1 LARLKPCRCYK
12 ACLRLVF
19 PHPIVT
25 QPDPTQRVN
34 VRSHLFRRVCRFV
47 AFSVV
52 SASMAAAPAFLA
64 DDLLAQQAP
73 SPQAPASQAAAPK
86 TPTPT
91 PTPTSAHSRKSS
103 RSHGKAAAAQP
114 AQEPAAEV
122 SVTPPAP
129 PPPDWPANDHPSE
142 ANVTWDSTG
151 LRIVAANSS
160 LAQIMKAIAADTG
173 ATVQGMAQDQ
183 RIFGI
188 YGPGRARDVISQ
200 LLDGSGYNVLMV
212 GDLGQGTPRQ
222 IVLTSQAPGG
232 PQPPGA
238 GNPSP
243 ANEEDTEAEQEPPQ
257 EPEPPPQQQPPN
269 GAAPAVPV
277 RTQQQIMQE
286 LRDRQ
291 QQIQQQQPQN
301 Q

>member
-1 LARLKPCRCYK
+1 MRPGLETQSAS
-12 ACLRLVF
+12 LR
-19 PHPIVT
+19 
-25 QPDPTQRVN
+25 RVN
-34 VRSHLFRRVCRFV
+34 VRSHSVRRVCRL
-47 AFSVV
+47 ATL
-52 SASMAAAPAFLA
+52 SAMAVLAPACLA
-64 DDLLAQQAP
+64 LFAGALPAQ
-73 SPQAPASQAAAPK
+73 QAAAPQS
-86 TPTPT
+86 P
-91 PTPTSAHSRKSS
+91 SSSIAHAPKKS
-103 RSHGKAAAAQP
+103 HAHAKVAAPQP
-114 AQEPAAEV
+114 APQPVPEV
-122 SVTPPAP
+122 PVTPPAP

-222 IVLTSQAPGG
+222 ILLTSQAPGG
-232 PQPPGA
+232 PQAPAA
-238 GNPSP
+238 GNQSP
-243 ANEEDTEAEQEPPQ
+243 AEEDTEAEQEPPP
-257 EPEPPPQQQPPN
+257 EPEPPPQQQPSA

-277 RTQQQIMQE
+277 RSQQQIMQE
-286 LRDRQ
+286 MRERQ
-291 QQIQQQQPQN
+291 QQAQQQQPQN

>member
-1 LARLKPCRCYK
+1 MRPG
-12 ACLRLVF
+12 
-19 PHPIVT
+19 PET
-25 QPDPTQRVN
+25 QPDSIQEVN
-34 VRSHLFRRVCRFV
+34 ASSHSLRRVCRFAALSLIAV
-47 AFSVV
+47 FVPASLAFF
-52 SASMAAAPAFLA
+52 AGALP
-64 DDLLAQQAP
+64 AQQAQNP
-73 SPQAPASQAAAPK
+73 QIPATQAPTPK
-86 TPTPT
+86 TPALANPRSGKST
-91 PTPTSAHSRKSS
+91 HS
-103 RSHGKAAAAQP
+103 HAKAASQP
-114 AQEPAAEV
+114 APQPVPEV
-122 SVTPPAP
+122 SVTAP
-129 PPPDWPANDHPSE
+129 VPLPPDWPANDHPSE

-160 LAQIMKAIAADTG
+160 LSQIMKAIAAETG

-188 YGPGRARDVISQ
+188 YGPGRARDVIAQ
-200 LLDGSGYNVLMV
+200 LLDGSGYNVLMM

-238 GNPSP
+238 GNPGP
-243 ANEEDTEAEQEPPQ
+243 ANEEDTEAEQEPQP